1 MLDRKYLRRV
11 GTYAL
16 TVVACIAL
24 ALYIG
29 YHLYKG
35 TQREIET
42 MPAVLETYS
51 LSDTF
56 DAYIF
61 RDETA
66 LPASGG
72 TAVPSV
78 PDGEKITKGDAV
90 AGVYSAVSP
99 ELLSELALVREQ
111 QKIIDGKVGPASSS
125 AAKDLREAILSL
137 KSSVKNGELGSAPS
151 LASKIC
157 ALSARR
163 DITNGDASALS
174 ESLEARE
181 REILASLGGA
191 RGSVYAPVSGWY
203 FSSCDGYEEIFT
215 AKAALNLTPD
225 TLETLVATPAAD
237 VSQCGGRIIR
247 TYKWY
252 ACVLMTS
259 SDAAKFALGGSV
271 KAVAVGLDREF
282 DLTVEAVTG
291 SADRYV
297 VVFSCGEIPEGVD
310 LGRRTELSL
319 TMSEIVGFKIPRDA
333 VRMVGSVTGVYVF
346 EGSTVSLRKIHI
358 LAEYDDYYI
367 AAPPDYF
374 DVADVTDGDAAE
386 TETGSAD
393 DISDSQGSGRNDY
406 FALRQND
413 MIVTKGKNLYHKKTI
428 G

>member
-11 GTYAL
+11 GTYVLA
-16 TVVACIAL
+16 VIACVLL

-42 MPAVLETYS
+42 MPAVLDTYS
-51 LSDTF
+51 LSSAF

-66 LPASGG
+66 LGG
-72 TAVPSV
+72 AAGVAVPSV
-78 PDGEKITKGDAV
+78 SDGEKITKGEKV
-90 AGVYSAVSP
+90 ASLYSSVSP
-99 ELLSELALVREQ
+99 ELLNELELVREQ
-111 QKIIDGKVGPASSS
+111 QKIIDGKTGAASSS

-137 KSSVKNGELGSAPS
+137 KSSVKNGELGAAPT

-163 DITNGDASALS
+163 DIANGDSATLS
-174 ESLEARE
+174 ESLKARE
-181 REILASLGGA
+181 QEILSSLGIAAGT
-191 RGSVYAPVSGWY
+191 VYAPVSGWY
-203 FSSCDGYEEIFT
+203 FSSCDGYEDIFT
-215 AKAALNLTPD
+215 AKAALSLTPD
-225 TLETLVATPAAD
+225 TLDSLIATPAAD
-237 VSQCGGRIIR
+237 SSQSGGRIVR

-252 ACVLMTS
+252 ACVIMS
-259 SDAAKFALGGSV
+259 STDAARFTVSDTV
-271 KAVAVGLDREF
+271 KATAVGLDREF
-282 DLTVEAVTG
+282 DLSVEAVTG
-291 SADRYV
+291 SGDRYA
-297 VVFSCGEIPEGVD
+297 VVFSCGEIPEGID

-333 VRMVGSVTGVYVF
+333 VRMVGGTTGVYVF

-374 DVADVTDGDAAE
+374 DETDDTPAETVTGETTEIADGD
-386 TETGSAD
+386 
-393 DISDSQGSGRNDY
+393 GSGRNDY
-406 FALRQND
+406 FALKQND